1 LNEGPLSAVAAGLF
15 QLNSTLTAWR
25 FPMPTPSLDDKK
37 AYCAKT
43 RRSNYAAS
51 LRLEGF
57 ESSPLDAERRLPSRE
72 ELLKTY
78 RQKQA

>member
-1 LNEGPLSAVAAGLF
+1 
-15 QLNSTLTAWR
+15 
-25 FPMPTPSLDDKK
+25 MPTPSLDDKK

-78 RQKQA
+78 SQKQA

>member
-1 LNEGPLSAVAAGLF
+1 LRYTELLSNLEVA
-15 QLNSTLTAWR
+15 T
-25 FPMPTPSLDDKK
+25 MPTPSLAAKK

-57 ESSPLDAERRLPSRE
+57 DTTPLDAERTLASRE

-78 RQKQA
+78 RNKQS